1 MVAGVANKGKL
12 AAMFGERPAME
23 NPGANDDADAF
34 WDFSTALYA
43 RPGVEAALLALQDVD
58 GLEVNLVL
66 FCLFAGARGQSLDG
80 ASVAAMQGVG
90 FAWGRE
96 VVQPL
101 RAARR
106 QLKPLSE
113 PLSENGTAAALRE
126 EVKKVELAAERA
138 MQGALAELLTPA
150 GEGGRLV
157 AEANLAAFIMA
168 EGLAMTPAN
177 ARALGTVLD
186 AAFGHG

>member
-1 MVAGVANKGKL
+1 
-12 AAMFGERPAME
+12 ME
-23 NPGANDDADAF
+23 NPDGNGEADAF

-43 RPGVEAALLALQDVD
+43 RSGVEAALLALQDVD
-58 GLEVNLVL
+58 GLEINLVL
-66 FCLFAGARGQSLDG
+66 FCLFAGGRGQSLDG

-90 FAWGRE
+90 YIWGRE
-96 VVQPL
+96 VVRPL

-106 QLKPLSE
+106 QLK

-126 EVKKVELAAERA
+126 EVKKVELAAEKA
-138 MQGALAELLTPA
+138 MQAALAELLTPA

-157 AEANLAAFIMA
+157 AEANLAALIMA

-177 ARALGTVLD
+177 AGALGTVLD
-186 AAFGHG
+186 AAFGSG